1 MPRLVD
7 LNVVRYDW
15 VPGAAGLTTPSSPKV
30 TELNGG
36 TVKALSPYVVTT
48 TSVVPTSSD
57 TITEKGI
64 TDTSNA
70 VVPTI
75 NNFEGSL
82 VLFRDY
88 TSGAPTANDPLTTI
102 GAASGVVGWLVVRRG
117 KAASAA
123 WAVADKV
130 DVFYVMTDSPI
141 QTGGQSDGYLK
152 VTIPLLQ
159 QGQMYLGVATQA

>member
-7 LNVVRYDW
+7 LNVTRYDF
-15 VPGAAGLTTPSSPKV
+15 VPGAAGLTTPATPKV
-30 TELNGG
+30 TELSAG
-36 TVKALSPYVVTT
+36 TTKALSSYVVTT
-48 TSVVPTSSD
+48 TTLNPTASD

-70 VVPTI
+70 VVPTV

-88 TSGAPTANDPLTTI
+88 TAGVATATDPLATFST
-102 GAASGVVGWLVVRRG
+102 SGVVGWIVRRLG
-117 KAASAA
+117 LEASTA
-123 WAVADKV
+123 WAVGQKV
-130 DVFYVMTDSPI
+130 DVFYVMSDSPQ

-152 VTIPLLQ
+152 VTVPLLQ
-159 QGQMYLGVATQA
+159 QGVMYLGVTTIA

>member
-15 VPGAAGLTTPSSPKV
+15 IPGAAGLTTPSSPKV

-36 TVKALSPYVVTT
+36 TAKALSPYVVTT
-48 TSVVPTSSD
+48 TSIAPTSSD
-57 TITEKGI
+57 TVTEKGI

-75 NNFEGSL
+75 NNFDGTL
-82 VLFRDY
+82 VLFRDF
-88 TSGAPTANDPLTTI
+88 TAGVVTANDPLTTI
-102 GAASGVVGWLVVRRG
+102 GASSGIVGWIVRRYG
-117 KAASAA
+117 LPASTA
-123 WAVADKV
+123 WAVAQKV
-130 DVFYVMTDSPI
+130 DVFYVMTDVPQ
-141 QTGGQSDGYLK
+141 QTGGQADGYLK

-159 QGQMYLGVATQA
+159 QGQMYIQAVLQA